1 MESKHQLKSRRE
13 RSLLRSALSALLIL
27 GAALSAWMAFRMSW
41 VVEPFRNPVAFAMNG
56 GALYVL
62 EKERNT
68 VLELK
73 HFVPGEPMELK
84 RSYRIDPDDDSY
96 YYMVRRMY
104 RGRAGIVVES
114 HMYDRATQAFVGY
127 RFREYLRFD
136 QPPKTLLT
144 VLLSDPSSYAEVLY
158 DFDKAGNH
166 YFVNSCEGQRVFWK
180 VPPAG
185 NVRIVNENLPPE
197 VEPLGETNDALAS
210 WGSLCV
216 GPGGQLY
223 VSSRATGRIV
233 VCAPDGRRLRNIGT
247 IGFDDGSLLAADNL
261 SFVSLAAGEPER
273 LTISSTGNRTWVQF
287 DEKDKP
293 VQTLAP
299 LKSGYPFPDIL
310 VNTLWTDSTTGR
322 EYSFDL
328 ANRCLVAVGKPF
340 AAIATYRA
348 VLIERAAVLG
358 ALALALLL
366 LGLFLRRWLALV
378 QRMRFPAF
386 AKLLALFIPLL
397 VASALIVGVWVRNAM
412 KEDLRTEYVRR
423 SANLA
428 YAILNNLD
436 IKDLESIQKPED
448 RESAA
453 YERVYGSVHRIVDTE
468 HVESTPK
475 WILHKIRDGH
485 FYFGINIWRGAIYE
499 PFIVPPDRPMF
510 LRALKDKT
518 CQWGEFI
525 DDQGEWFSFLCP
537 IVNARGNVI
546 SVLELYRPTEELRR
560 SERRAMMHAWQMTGL
575 TVVAGVGLAF
585 LFCYL
590 FTRPL
595 RELVRGANIVSTG
608 NFNHQITVG
617 TRDEMGRLAGAFNKM
632 VVDLKTYTEDLAR
645 TTADKERIASEL
657 HFARE
662 VQQGA
667 LPTHCPP
674 FPGAENV
681 EVVARI
687 EPAREIGGDYYDFFL
702 LDEDHLGV
710 VVADVSGKGMA
721 AGLFLMMIRTLL
733 RDTAMRMTNPGEA
746 LTHVNR
752 MIADDN
758 PSCMFATMFYFV
770 LNMKTGRAAFTNA
783 GHLPALKLSRGAVTP
798 ILGERGRSHAMP
810 LGATDDFVYGSGEFD
825 LAAGD
830 KIVLYTD
837 GITEAMDMEG
847 RLFGDQRFLQF
858 VAARADRPAQE
869 LCDAIYGD
877 VDRYQQGHEPSD
889 DITLL
894 LFTYRGPAA

>member
-1 MESKHQLKSRRE
+1 MI
-13 RSLLRSALSALLIL
+13 LIL
-27 GAALSAWMAFRMSW
+27 GAALSAWMAVRVGS
-41 VVEPFRNPVAFAMNG
+41 VVKPFRNPVAFAMNG
-56 GALYVL
+56 GTLYVL

-68 VLELK
+68 VLELE
-73 HFVPGEPMELK
+73 HFIPGEPMELK
-84 RSYRIDPDDDSY
+84 RSYRIEPDDSLY

-127 RFREYLRFD
+127 RFREYRRFD

-158 DFDKAGNH
+158 DFDAAGNH
-166 YFVNSCEGQRVFWK
+166 YFANSCDGQRVFWK
-180 VPPAG
+180 IQAAG
-185 NVRIVNENLPPE
+185 NVRIANEKLPPE
-197 VEPLGETNDALAS
+197 VEPLGKTNDALAS
-210 WGSLCV
+210 WASLCV
-216 GPGGQLY
+216 GPDGRLY
-223 VSSRATGRIV
+223 VSSRATGRIT
-233 VCAPDGRRLRNIGT
+233 VCSPDGRSLRNIGK

-261 SFVSLAAGEPER
+261 SFVSLADGEPER
-273 LTISSTGNRTWVQF
+273 LTIASTGNRTWVQF
-287 DEKDKP
+287 DAQDKP
-293 VQTLAP
+293 AQTLTP

-310 VNTLWTDSTTGR
+310 VNTLWTDSTTGL

-328 ANRCLVAVGKPF
+328 ANRCLVVVGKTF
-340 AAIATYRA
+340 AAITSYHAI
-348 VLIERAAVLG
+348 VIGRAAIFA

-378 QRMRFPAF
+378 QRLRFPAF

-428 YAILNNLD
+428 YAILNNLN
-436 IKDLESIQKPED
+436 ITDLESIQKPED

-453 YERVYGSVHRIVDTE
+453 YERVYETVHRIVDTE

-537 IVNARGNVI
+537 IVNSKGNAI

-560 SERRAMMHAWQMTGL
+560 SERRAMMHAWQMTGF

-595 RELVRGANIVSTG
+595 RELVRGTSIVSTG
-608 NFNHQITVG
+608 NFNHQITVS
-617 TRDEMGRLAGAFNKM
+617 TRDEMGHLARAFNKM
-632 VVDLKTYTEDLAR
+632 VVDLKKYTEDLAR
-645 TTADKERIASEL
+645 TTADKERFASEL

-667 LPTHCPP
+667 LPTYCPP
-674 FPGAENV
+674 FAGAENI

-702 LDEDHLGV
+702 LDKDHIGV
-710 VVADVSGKGMA
+710 VIADVSGKGMA

-733 RDTAMRMTNPGEA
+733 RDTAIRLINPGEA

-770 LNMKTGRAAFTNA
+770 FNMKTGRAAFTNA
-783 GHLPALKLSRGAVTP
+783 GHLPALKLSRGGVTS
-798 ILGERGRSHAMP
+798 ILGEKGCSHAMP
-810 LGATDDFVYGSGEFD
+810 IGATDDFVYGNGEFE
-825 LAAGD
+825 LAPGD
-830 KIVLYTD
+830 RILLYTD
-837 GITEAMDMEG
+837 GITEAMDMEN
-847 RLFGDQRFLQF
+847 RLFGDERFLQC
-858 VAARADRPAQE
+858 VTERVDRPARE
-869 LCDAIYGD
+869 ICDAIYDD
-877 VDRYQQGHEPSD
+877 VNRYQQGHEPSD

-894 LFTYRGPAA
+894 LFTYRNSRPL